1 MAALT
6 SKPRDRLHFA
16 VKFAAG
22 AMRVA
27 AVIVVLAGI
36 GGAVAVFNLPSIP
49 GGESLSVPPL
59 FAIAVAAAAVTFSLI
74 YALILWGFADG
85 LVLLADVDD
94 AQRATQRQLADV
106 ILAQRTDRGPFHGE
120 VVAAAQGRNVSY

>member
-1 MAALT
+1 VAALT

-27 AVIVVLAGI
+27 AVIVMLAGI